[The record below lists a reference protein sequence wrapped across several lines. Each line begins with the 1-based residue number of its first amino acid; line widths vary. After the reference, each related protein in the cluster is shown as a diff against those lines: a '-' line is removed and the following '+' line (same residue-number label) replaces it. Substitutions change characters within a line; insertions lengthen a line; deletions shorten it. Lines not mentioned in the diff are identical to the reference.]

1 MSLVIFGVLHVVL
14 YLFILVE
21 HTEIVWV
28 SCTWWQHHKLQL
40 LLKLEHVL
48 KEAHKLYFTLV
59 RLASYLTEM

>member
-1 MSLVIFGVLHVVL
+1 MSLVVFGVLHVVL

-21 HTEIVWV
+21 HTEIVRI

-48 KEAHKLYFTLV
+48 EETHELYFTLV
-59 RLASYLTEM
+59 RLASDLAEM